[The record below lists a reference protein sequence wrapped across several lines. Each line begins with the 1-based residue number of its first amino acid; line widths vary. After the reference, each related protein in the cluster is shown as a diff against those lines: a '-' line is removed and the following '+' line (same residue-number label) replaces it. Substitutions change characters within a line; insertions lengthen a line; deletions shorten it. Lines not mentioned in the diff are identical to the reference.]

1 LSDIR
6 VLIVDDDPAIREV
19 LSGVLSL
26 EGYAIA
32 TATNGLEALEVTER
46 MQPALILLD
55 MRMPVL
61 DGWGF
66 ARELGPRRQGLK
78 ILVMTAAEDAGR
90 WADEI
95 NADGYLP
102 KPFEIDTLLDEV
114 HRLCPVGARSTTPA
128 PVA

>member
-1 LSDIR
+1 LSDFR